1 MNFLFV
7 DRSVSHADSSG
18 WEKDRNKAKR
28 QRNRVLMYLLF
39 DPARNE
45 TKEGKKITSSAV
57 SYISFRTST
66 STRLLNVKRAMSFS
80 APSLVM
86 EISRVSYRSKIVL
99 SQRSKTPKFA
109 DRIRNLDRYNSDTQA
124 LSGRVCK
131 FARRKVQTTRYRFIS
146 SFLLP
151 DVRHWSNQ
159 SSIDPR

>member
-1 MNFLFV
+1 
-7 DRSVSHADSSG
+7 
-18 WEKDRNKAKR
+18 
-28 QRNRVLMYLLF
+28 MYLLF

-45 TKEGKKITSSAV
+45 RKEEKKTISSAV
-57 SYISFRTST
+57 SYISFHTST

-80 APSLVM
+80 SPSLVM

-159 SSIDPR
+159 SPIDPR